1 MGNIQERTLQVRR
14 RRQKK
19 GQVWEM
25 TEDRRLELEEK
36 LNIAEASGDP
46 KQVEAVKKTMD
57 QEYRLCTSH
66 TADRL
71 KRVEKTVIEIKEG
84 LIPHDMF
91 ENMQSDIKGLRGI
104 VTELKTEV
112 ESWKNK
118 AKGAKL
124 LWKILAWIVSAGGA
138 GYVLKALSAS
148 GKINF

>member
-1 MGNIQERTLQVRR
+1 
-14 RRQKK
+14 
-19 GQVWEM
+19 M
-25 TEDRRLELEEK
+25 TEERRLELEEK

-91 ENMQSDIKGLRGI
+91 ENMQKDIKSLGTGF
-104 VTELKTEV
+104 TELKTEV

-118 AKGAKL
+118 AKGAMS
-124 LWKILAWIVSAGGA
+124 LWKILALIVAGGGS
-138 GYVLKALSAS
+138 GYLIKALSVS
-148 GKINF
+148 GKIF